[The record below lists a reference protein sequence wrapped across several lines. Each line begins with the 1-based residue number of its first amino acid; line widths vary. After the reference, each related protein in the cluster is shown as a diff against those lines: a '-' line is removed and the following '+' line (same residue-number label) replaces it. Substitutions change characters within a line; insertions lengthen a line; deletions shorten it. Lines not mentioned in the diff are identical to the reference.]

1 MQGEKKK
8 LGLFNIFSLG
18 VGGAIGSGI
27 FVMMGF
33 GIAYTGRSIVLAVS
47 VGCLYMLLAYLF
59 HPIMSS
65 MFVLPGG
72 DYDMKV
78 MLMGPTMTGFSA
90 LATVVNGFGMASY
103 GLAFASYFTSVFTD
117 LAPYQNLIAIAL
129 IVLFFALSVRGTKA
143 LATITTIITAT
154 LLVSVVIFVVVGL
167 PKVQP
172 GYFSNADGQ
181 FFSGGFGG
189 LIGAIAMMSF
199 ACQGTTMA
207 PVSVMP
213 VTKKPRKTIPL
224 GILLICV
231 TVAAVYALMSVV
243 AAGVLPVEQVAGQ
256 NLSLVAQTIFSPT
269 LFAIFILGAACC
281 AIMSSLASSMTMLRY
296 PLLSVAEDG
305 WLPKVFKKTTKSG
318 YPYVVMGLFF
328 VFTIVPIFTGL
339 SVDALIS
346 LVMIISMVMNAYM
359 NISMIKLIKE
369 YPEQWKKSTLHMPT
383 PLFNCLCV
391 IGTVCACAVAFYL
404 FKDLSTTSMIL
415 CVVLLVVMVG
425 IAQIQLRTGMVKKED
440 LLAKRAKI
448 AADALAATEADEAEE
463 AREAAAAAKVV

>member
-1 MQGEKKK
+1 M
-8 LGLFNIFSLG
+8 
-18 VGGAIGSGI
+18 
-27 FVMMGF
+27 
-33 GIAYTGRSIVLAVS
+33 
-47 VGCLYMLLAYLF
+47 
-59 HPIMSS
+59 
-65 MFVLPGG
+65 
-72 DYDMKV
+72 
-78 MLMGPTMTGFSA
+78 
-90 LATVVNGFGMASY
+90 
-103 GLAFASYFTSVFTD
+103 
-117 LAPYQNLIAIAL
+117 
-129 IVLFFALSVRGTKA
+129 
-143 LATITTIITAT
+143 
-154 LLVSVVIFVVVGL
+154 IFVVVGL

-281 AIMSSLASSMTMLRY
+281 AIMSSLASGMTMLRY

-383 PLFNCLCV
+383 PVFNCLCV
-391 IGTVCACAVAFYL
+391 IGTLCACAVAFYL

>member
-8 LGLFNIFSLG
+8 LGILNIYSLG

-59 HPIMSS
+59 HPIMAS

-90 LATVVNGFGMASY
+90 LATVVQGLGMASY
-103 GLAFASYFTSVFTD
+103 GLAFASYFVSVFTG
-117 LAPYQNLIAIAL
+117 LSAYQVWIAAL
-129 IVLFFALSVRGTKA
+129 LMVAFFALSIRGTKA
-143 LATITTIITAT
+143 LATITTVITVT
-154 LLVSVVIFVVVGL
+154 LLVSVAVFLIVGL

-172 GYFSNADGQ
+172 GYFSNNDGQ

-213 VTKKPRKTIPL
+213 ATRKARRTIPI
-224 GILLICV
+224 GILFITL
-231 TVAAVYALMSVV
+231 TVGLVYALMSVV

-256 NLSLVAQTIFSPT
+256 NLSLVASTIFSPT
-269 LFAIFILGAACC
+269 LFTIFILGAACC
-281 AIMSSLASSMTMLRY
+281 AIMSSLASGMTMLRY
-296 PLLSVAEDG
+296 PLLAVAEDG
-305 WLPKVFKKTTKSG
+305 WLPAVFKKTDKNG
-318 YPYVVMGLFF
+318 YPWAVMGLFF
-328 VFTIVPIFTGL
+328 VFSIVPLFTGL

-346 LVMIISMVMNAYM
+346 LVMIMSMIMNAYM
-359 NISMIKLIKE
+359 NISLIKLVRK
-369 YPEQWKKSTLHMPT
+369 YPEQWKKATLHIPT

-391 IGTVCACAVAFYL
+391 IGTVCAVAVAYYL
-404 FKDLSTTSMIL
+404 FKDLSITSMIL
-415 CVVLLVVMVG
+415 CVVLLVVMIGV
-425 IAQIQLRTGMVKKED
+425 AQLRLRTGAVKKED
-440 LLAKRAKI
+440 LLTKREKI
-448 AADALAATEADEAEE
+448 AADALAATVAEE
-463 AREAAAAAKVV
+463 AEDCHSIGK

>member
-72 DYDMKV
+72 DYDMKA

-90 LATVVNGFGMASY
+90 LATVVQGLGMASY
-103 GLAFASYFTSVFTD
+103 GLAFASYFVSVFTD
-117 LAPYQNLIAIAL
+117 LADYQVWIAILLMVA
-129 IVLFFALSVRGTKA
+129 FFALSIRGTKA
-143 LATITTIITAT
+143 LANLTTVITVV
-154 LLVSVVIFVVVGL
+154 LLVSIVLFVAVGL

-172 GYFSNADGQ
+172 GYFSNDDGM

-189 LIGAIAMMSF
+189 FIGAIAMMSF

-213 VTKKPRKTIPL
+213 VTKKPRRTIPL
-224 GILLICV
+224 SILLISL
-231 TVAAVYALMSVV
+231 TVAVVYALMSIV
-243 AAGVLPVEQVAGQ
+243 AAGVLPVEQVMGQ
-256 NLSLVAQTIFSPT
+256 NLSLVASTIFSPT
-269 LFAIFILGAACC
+269 LFTIFILGAACC
-281 AIMSSLASSMTMLRY
+281 AIMSSLASGMTMLRY
-296 PLLSVAEDG
+296 PLLAVAEDG
-305 WLPKVFKKTTKSG
+305 WLPAIFKKTDKNG

-328 VFTIVPIFTGL
+328 VFSVVPLFTGL

-346 LVMIISMVMNAYM
+346 LVMILSMIMNAYM
-359 NISMIKLIKE
+359 NLSLIKLVKQ
-369 YPEQWKKSTLHMPT
+369 YPEQWKNSTLHMPI
-383 PLFNCLCV
+383 PVFNCLCV
-391 IGTVCACAVAFYL
+391 IGMGCALAVAYYL
-404 FKDLSTTSMIL
+404 FKDLSAASMII
-415 CVVLLVVMVG
+415 CVVLLVVMFG
-425 IAQIQLRTGMVKKED
+425 ISWLRLRMGAVKKDE
-440 LLAKRAKI
+440 LLKKREKI
-448 AADALAATEADEAEE
+448 AEAAIAATKAEE
-463 AREAAAAAKVV
+463 A